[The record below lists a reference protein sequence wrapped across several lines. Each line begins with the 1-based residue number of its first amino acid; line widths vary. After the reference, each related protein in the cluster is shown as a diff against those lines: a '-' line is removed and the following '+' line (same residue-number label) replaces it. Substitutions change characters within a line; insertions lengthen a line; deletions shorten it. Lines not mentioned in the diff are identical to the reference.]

1 MPTYDY
7 SCKACSVT
15 LSVTNSI
22 AKTLAVQVCPLCSQ
36 EMVRVYELGA
46 VTFKGSGFYVND

>member
-22 AKTLAVQVCPLCSQ
+22 AKTLGTQICGGCQQ
-36 EMVRVYELGA
+36 EMIRVYELGA